1 MFGTW
6 LLFFHILGIMIL
18 TDKCFSKGLK
28 PPTRFGVTPTS
39 IILGKGDDQET
50 DCEEFVEVMMS

>member
-1 MFGTW
+1 
-6 LLFFHILGIMIL
+6 MIL